1 MNEKQKELLE
11 NIQLKTIEK
20 MIDNKNINVLA
31 VIKESRDKD
40 LFFDE
45 FYEIIFTKMIA
56 QFDIK
61 DFVSI
66 STRYDNFKISPLK
79 ASILMNEAIKYAG
92 SEFTSYCNF
101 QNIDYV
107 MNALHNNNLFFDSM
121 NMNRLQSSINV
132 SKNKAENIEKN
143 IKIKEYLELDERLE
157 EKGITSKKPKI

>member
-31 VIKESRDKD
+31 VIKESRNED

-45 FYEIIFTKMIA
+45 FYEIIFTKMIT

-66 STRYDNFKISPLK
+66 STRYDNFKLSPLK
-79 ASILMNEAIKYAG
+79 ASTLMNEAIKY
-92 SEFTSYCNF
+92 
-101 QNIDYV
+101 V
-107 MNALHNNNLFFDSM
+107 KH
-121 NMNRLQSSINV
+121 V
-132 SKNKAENIEKN
+132 S
-143 IKIKEYLELDERLE
+143 
-157 EKGITSKKPKI
+157 